1 MKQLPLFPKWLIL
14 LIDMRLG
21 NLERHILIRDL
32 GDIRDEEYPR
42 ETEDEDPDR
51 QVDPLHALQGGDAV
65 VCRGEEGVGAEDGAD
80 DGADGVEG
88 LREVDA
94 DFGVAGWAADC
105 VRLVRYN
112 RYARMEEAGRSR
124 AGSCKE

>member
-1 MKQLPLFPKWLIL
+1 MKQLPLFPKRLIL

-32 GDIRDEEYPR
+32 GDIRDEEYAR
-42 ETEDEDPDR
+42 ETENEDPDG
-51 QVDPLHALQGGDAV
+51 QVDPLHALQSRDAV
-65 VCRGEEGVGAEDGAD
+65 VCRCEEGVGAEDGAD

-94 DFGVAGWAADC
+94 DFGVAGWTADWG
-105 VRLVRYN
+105 V
-112 RYARMEEAGRSR
+112 
-124 AGSCKE
+124 